1 MFSQE
6 REDILCQ
13 DPEVDR
19 AVAVLEAVASAE
31 AALVADRE
39 AAALV
44 EVILDTDRE
53 DREDLTFTVDLAD
66 GAIMAAVAVLA
77 VCLVL

>member
-31 AALVADRE
+31 AALAADRE

-44 EVILDTDRE
+44 EVILDT

-66 GAIMAAVAVLA
+66 GAIMAAVAVLE

>member
-44 EVILDTDRE
+44 EVILDTDQE
-53 DREDLTFTVDLAD
+53 DRGDLVFTAVFTAVL
-66 GAIMAAVAVLA
+66 AVAVLE
-77 VCLVL
+77 VCLAL

>member
-53 DREDLTFTVDLAD
+53 DLTFTVDLAD

>member
-1 MFSQE
+1 ME
-6 REDILCQ
+6 
-13 DPEVDR
+13 
-19 AVAVLEAVASAE
+19 VLEAVASAE
-31 AALVADRE
+31 AALAADRE

>member
-1 MFSQE
+1 M
-6 REDILCQ
+6 
-13 DPEVDR
+13 
-19 AVAVLEAVASAE
+19 AVLEAVASAE
-31 AALVADRE
+31 ATLVADRE

-66 GAIMAAVAVLA
+66 GAIMTAVAVLE

>member
-1 MFSQE
+1 M
-6 REDILCQ
+6 
-13 DPEVDR
+13 
-19 AVAVLEAVASAE
+19 AVLEAVASAE
-31 AALVADRE
+31 AALAADRE
-39 AAALV
+39 AALV

-66 GAIMAAVAVLA
+66 VAIMAAVAVLE